1 MAKRD
6 YYEVLGVEKNATTQ
20 EIKKAYRKLALK
32 FHPDKNPDN
41 KEAEDK
47 FKEAAEAYEV
57 LSNEEKKAKFDRFGH
72 AGMGGA
78 GGFGGGGGM
87 NMDDIFSQFG
97 DIFGGGGGGGFGGFG
112 GFSGSGGGRSGRRVN
127 KGSNIRVKVKMTL
140 KDIVNGVE
148 KKIKVKKYIGC
159 KPCSGS
165 GAEGGSGG
173 FTTCDTCKGA
183 GQVNRITNTFLGQ
196 MQTASACP
204 TCGGDGK
211 IITNKCNSCHGD
223 GIIKDDDTIELKIP
237 AGVEDGMQLSVSGK
251 GNMGARNGVAGDLI
265 VQIEEEEHDDLKRD
279 GNNILYDLYINFG
292 DAILGTEVTV
302 PTVNAKAKI
311 KIEPGTQGGKVL
323 RLRNKGIPEVNG
335 YRSGDQLINVNVW
348 TPQNLT
354 KDEKTMVEKLRDS
367 DNFKPSPTSSDKGFF
382 ERMKDYFR

>member
-1 MAKRD
+1 MSKRD
-6 YYEVLGVEKNATTQ
+6 YYEILGVEKNASAQ

-32 FHPDKNPDN
+32 FHPDKNPDD
-41 KEAEDK
+41 KAAEDK

-57 LSNEEKKAKFDRFGH
+57 LSNEEKKAKYDRFGH

-78 GGFGGGGGM
+78 GGFSGGGM

-97 DIFGGGGGGGFGGFG
+97 DIFGGGGFG
-112 GFSGSGGGRSGRRVN
+112 GFSGFSGGGGSRGRRVN
-127 KGSNIRVKVKMTL
+127 RGSNIRVRVKMTL

-148 KKIKVKKYIGC
+148 KKIKVKKYVSCNI
-159 KPCSGS
+159 CSGS
-165 GAEGGSGG
+165 GAEGGSSG

-183 GQVNRITNTFLGQ
+183 GQVNRVTNTFLGQ
-196 MQTASACP
+196 MQTSSACP

-211 IITNKCNSCHGD
+211 IITNKCNNCHGD
-223 GIIKDDDTIELKIP
+223 GIVKDDETIELKIP
-237 AGVEDGMQLSVSGK
+237 AGVEGGMQLSVSGK
-251 GNMGARNGVAGDLI
+251 GNMGARGGVPGDLI
-265 VQIEEEEHDDLKRD
+265 VQIEEEEHEELKRD
-279 GNNILYDLYINFG
+279 GNNILYDLYISLP
-292 DAILGTEVTV
+292 DAILGTEITV

-335 YRSGDQLINVNVW
+335 YRTGDQLVNVNVW
-348 TPQNLT
+348 TPQNLS
-354 KDEKTMVEKLRDS
+354 KEEKVMVEKLRNS
-367 DNFKPSPTSSDKGFF
+367 ENFVPQPTSQDKGFF